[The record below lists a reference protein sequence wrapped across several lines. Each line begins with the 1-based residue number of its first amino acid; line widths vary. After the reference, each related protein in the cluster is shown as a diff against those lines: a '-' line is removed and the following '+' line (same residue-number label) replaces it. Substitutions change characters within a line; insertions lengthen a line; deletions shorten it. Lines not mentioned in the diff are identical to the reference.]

1 MGSPLPGRGDLFRVI
16 WHKWSKI
23 IGWGITWNQHIW
35 DRDVGQNLLRRR
47 EKHLRAWKHLQSGR
61 EKVSQHLLVL
71 SSGKPG
77 CAGPLRNQKKSEISC
92 LGEESISVY
101 HRVTHQAAGNTC
113 MTPVRGCKVLSRFYL
128 LQETALEFR
137 SRSTVPP
144 ALSAIR
150 KENCCKY
157 FPPPTYQQADSD
169 IYTGL
174 PAHTALHSIHHKASS
189 LPARA

>member
-1 MGSPLPGRGDLFRVI
+1 M
-16 WHKWSKI
+16 
-23 IGWGITWNQHIW
+23 
-35 DRDVGQNLLRRR
+35 
-47 EKHLRAWKHLQSGR
+47 SGR

-137 SRSTVPP
+137 SRSTVLLPSL
-144 ALSAIR
+144 LSVKKTAVSTSLHQHTSKLTVIFIR
-150 KENCCKY
+150 GCQHIQHFTVY
-157 FPPPTYQQADSD
+157 ITR
-169 IYTGL
+169 
-174 PAHTALHSIHHKASS
+174 
-189 LPARA
+189 RAPFLQEPKI